1 MEDKDIY
8 LNTLKNLDDVLW
20 IIQYGSSTQGI
31 KDYKDIDYMVIV
43 KDNFDLHKVD
53 RKVIGNYD
61 FNFYTLSQFNTMM
74 LNNDI
79 SCLEA
84 YVCEDKYYVKGDR
97 IPLKINPDKVR
108 EQCAKVSSN
117 SWVKAKKKL
126 TIDKDYNPYIALKS
140 LYHSMRILAL
150 GTNILGDKEFSLG
163 LYYYECIQLHKLIF
177 DMDSCSWEKLDG
189 FFREFYNKSRSCLRA
204 SHKKALSNGC
214 VGYEV

>member
-8 LNTLKNLDDVLW
+8 LNTLKNLDNVLW

-31 KDYKDIDYMVIV
+31 KDFKDIDYMVVV
-43 KDNFDLHKVD
+43 KDNFDLHGVG
-53 RKVIGNYD
+53 RKIIGNYD

-150 GTNILGDKEFSLG
+150 GTNILGSIEIYRLVFERENCG
-163 LYYYECIQLHKLIF
+163 
-177 DMDSCSWEKLDG
+177 WEKLDD

-204 SHKKALSNGC
+204 SHKKALREGC